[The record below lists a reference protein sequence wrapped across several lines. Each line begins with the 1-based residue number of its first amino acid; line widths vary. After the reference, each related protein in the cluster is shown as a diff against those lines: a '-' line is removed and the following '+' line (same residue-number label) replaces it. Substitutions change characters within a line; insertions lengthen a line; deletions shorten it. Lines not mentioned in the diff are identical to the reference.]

1 MGQRV
6 LKRILLG
13 VGIAALTLLTAC
25 FDAKPVHVV
34 LDGVARSGTE
44 PMLMLSDELEPMADP
59 TYVHKKRDLYGC
71 DGMVAPWF
79 QKVLVAELNYL
90 AGQDKLQSIN
100 NPVCLLI
107 VDKDLGPKEGRFSVH
122 FYEDVQELRECAIN
136 HRCKLARN
144 ASLVL
149 KNQLVYRSY
158 FLSDFKREKYYQ
170 HCITP
175 DDMWLANTTCYTV
188 P

>member
-1 MGQRV
+1 MGQCVLSRV
-6 LKRILLG
+6 WLG
-13 VGIAALTLLTAC
+13 VTLVVVALLSAC
-25 FDAKPVHVV
+25 NDARPVHVA
-34 LDGVARSGTE
+34 LDGVARKGAE
-44 PMLMLSDELEPMADP
+44 PMLMLSDELEPLANP
-59 TYVHKKRDLYGC
+59 TYVHKKRDLYDC

-79 QKVLVAELNYL
+79 QKMLVAELNFL
-90 AGQDKLQSIN
+90 ATQDKLQHITK
-100 NPVCLLI
+100 PVCLLI

-122 FYEDVQELRECAIN
+122 FYEDAQELRECAIN

-144 ASLVL
+144 VSLVL

-175 DDMWLANTTCYTV
+175 DDMWVANTTCYV
-188 P
+188 LP

>member
-1 MGQRV
+1 MGQFV
-6 LKRILLG
+6 LSKFRLAVVLVALALLS
-13 VGIAALTLLTAC
+13 AC
-25 FDAKPVHVV
+25 QDAKPVHVV
-34 LDGVARSGTE
+34 LDGVVRSGAE
-44 PMLMLSDELEPMADP
+44 PMLTLSGELEPVADP
-59 TYVHKKRDLYGC
+59 AYVHKKRDLYDC
-71 DGMVAPWF
+71 DGMVAPWY
-79 QKVLVAELNYL
+79 QKVLVAELNHL
-90 AGQDKLQSIN
+90 AGQDKLQTMNI
-100 NPVCLLI
+100 PVCMLI

-144 ASLVL
+144 VSLVL

-175 DDMWLANTTCYTV
+175 EDMWLANTTCYVV

>member
-1 MGQRV
+1 MLSKLRLGMV
-6 LKRILLG
+6 LGLL
-13 VGIAALTLLTAC
+13 ALISAC
-25 FDAKPVHVV
+25 QDAKPVHVA
-34 LDGVARSGTE
+34 LDGLVRKGAE
-44 PMLMLSDELEPMADP
+44 PMLMLTDELEPMLDP
-59 TYVHKKRDLYGC
+59 TYVHKKRDLYDC

-79 QKVLVAELNYL
+79 QNVLVAELNFL
-90 AGQDKLQSIN
+90 ADKSKLQAIN
-100 NPVCLLI
+100 AAVCLLI

-122 FYEDVQELRECAIN
+122 FYQDPQELKECALN

-144 ASLVL
+144 VSLVL

-175 DDMWLANTTCYTV
+175 DDMWLANTTCYVV

>member
-1 MGQRV
+1 MLNKFFSFAV
-6 LKRILLG
+6 LMVWVMLS
-13 VGIAALTLLTAC
+13 AC
-25 FDAKPVHVV
+25 QDAKPVHVA
-34 LDGVARSGTE
+34 LGGITRTGTE
-44 PMLMLSDELEPMADP
+44 PMLLLTGELEPMAVP
-59 TYVHKKRDLYGC
+59 AFEHKKRDLYDC
-71 DGMVAPWF
+71 DGSVAPWF

-90 AGQDKLQSIN
+90 ADKDKLQSLHA
-100 NPVCLLI
+100 PVCLLI

-122 FYEDVQELRECAIN
+122 FYQDAQELKECAIN

-144 ASLVL
+144 VSLVL

-175 DDMWLANTTCYTV
+175 EDMWLANQTCYVV